1 MNSQLQNCISINERA
16 NNFEELDKKVQFH
29 PFTDAKANLEQ
40 GGFIIERGEGIY
52 VYDIYGKKYL
62 EGMAGL
68 WSVAVGFNNQRLI
81 NAAVKQLNTL
91 PFYHQ
96 FSHKA
101 VLPSIE
107 LSEKLIEMSPVPM
120 SKVFLA
126 NSGSEAN
133 DTAIKLVWY
142 YQNAKGNTQK
152 KKIISRKNAYHG
164 ITTVSASLTGIPT
177 IHKGFDLPL
186 KGFHHLTCP
195 NYYREALDGESVEQ
209 FVDRLAQEFED
220 LILAEGPETIAAFI
234 GEPVMGAGGVI
245 VPPKNY
251 WEKMQ
256 EICKRYDILVIADE
270 VICGFGRTGEMFGS
284 ETFNI
289 KPDMLVV
296 SKQLSSSYQPISALM
311 INEEIFQ
318 HVVEQ
323 TSVYGAFAHGFTG
336 GGHPVAAAVALE
348 NLKIIE
354 EEGLVEQSRRVGA
367 RMFNNLKALENH
379 DLVGEI
385 RGVGLI
391 GAIELVDCK
400 TSKAPFETAGKLG
413 RYFCARAHEHGLII
427 RNIGD
432 VIALCPPLIISDEEI
447 DEMVNLLQKALND
460 TYNWR
465 QTFE

>member
-40 GGFIIERGEGIY
+40 GGFIIERGEGVY

-96 FSHKA
+96 FQHKA

-120 SKVFLA
+120 SKAFLA

-164 ITTVSASLTGIPT
+164 ITTVASSLTGIPT

-195 NYYREALDGESVEQ
+195 NFYREALEGETVEQ

-251 WEKMQ
+251 WEKIQ
-256 EICKRYDILVIADE
+256 AICKRYDILVIADE
-270 VICGFGRTGEMFGS
+270 VICGFGRTGHMFGS

-289 KPDMLVV
+289 KPDILVV

-311 INEEIFQ
+311 INEEIFK
-318 HVVEQ
+318 HVAEQ
-323 TSVYGAFAHGFTG
+323 TAVYGAFAHGFTG

-354 EEGLVEQSRRVGA
+354 EEGLVERACVAGERL
-367 RMFNNLKALENH
+367 FNNLKALEDH
-379 DLVGEI
+379 PLVGEI

-391 GAIELVDCK
+391 AGIELVDCK
-400 TSKAPFETAGKLG
+400 TTKAPFETAGKLG

-432 VIALCPPLIISDEEI
+432 VIALCPPLIISEAEI
-447 DEMVNLLQKALND
+447 DELVTNLQKALND

-465 QTFE
+465 QSLS